1 MSIGK
6 IIKTGLAIYGGA
18 VLAKKLGQYIFV
30 KNKDKIAA
38 KVKEKIVKACDKAI
52 DEVFKDTTPKK
63 AYSFK
68 ASEIAAK
75 VKEKIIKACDK
86 AIDKVFKDTTPKKAY
101 SFKASEIAFHTADDA
116 YDIRQR
122 MIDTIHERGKATVD
136 DYKDLA
142 AIAGLGF
149 IWDSED
155 YKWGWTDPDIFESA
169 PVERITWGSTYMY
182 YLDVRHPDR
191 LEGK

>member
-68 ASEIAAK
+68 ASEI
-75 VKEKIIKACDK
+75 
-86 AIDKVFKDTTPKKAY
+86 T
-101 SFKASEIAFHTADDA
+101 FHTADDA

-122 MIDTIHERGKATVD
+122 MIDTIHAHGKATVY

-142 AIAGLGF
+142 APCADFLY
-149 IWDSED
+149 DSED
-155 YKWGWTDPDIFESA
+155 YKWGWTDPDIFEAAS
-169 PVERITWGSTYMY
+169 VERKIWGTTYMY
-182 YLDVRHPDR
+182 YLEVQHPDR

>member
-52 DEVFKDTTPKK
+52 DEVFKKEPEDETIN
-63 AYSFK
+63 FK
-68 ASEIAAK
+68 ASLFSMPNA
-75 VKEKIIKACDK
+75 DS
-86 AIDKVFKDTTPKKAY
+86 AY
-101 SFKASEIAFHTADDA
+101 NT
-116 YDIRQR
+116 RQA
-122 MIDTIHERGKATVD
+122 MIDLIHDESYGTVS
-136 DYKDLA
+136 DL
-142 AIAGLGF
+142 ILLTGTYFISPAG
-149 IWDSED
+149 S
-155 YKWGWTDPDIFESA
+155 KWGWTDPNEFEMA
-169 PVERITWGSTYMY
+169 PIERLKKEDGTYEY
-182 YLDVRHPDR
+182 YIDVGYPHR

>member
-52 DEVFKDTTPKK
+52 DEVFKEPEKK
-63 AYSFK
+63 PYKFK
-68 ASEIAAK
+68 ASEI
-75 VKEKIIKACDK
+75 
-86 AIDKVFKDTTPKKAY
+86 T
-101 SFKASEIAFHTADDA
+101 FHTADDA

-122 MIDTIHERGKATVD
+122 MIDTIHEYGQAMVG

-142 AIAGLGF
+142 AICPNYP
-149 IWDSED
+149 ED
-155 YKWGWTDPDIFESA
+155 YKWGWTDPDIFEAAS
-169 PVERITWGSTYMY
+169 VERKIWGSTYMY
-182 YLDVRHPDR
+182 YLEVQHPDR

>member
-68 ASEIAAK
+68 ASEIK
-75 VKEKIIKACDK
+75 
-86 AIDKVFKDTTPKKAY
+86 
-101 SFKASEIAFHTADDA
+101 FHTADDA
-116 YDIRQR
+116 YDIRQQ
-122 MIDTIHERGKATVD
+122 MINMIHERGKATVD
-136 DYKDLA
+136 NYKDLA
-142 AIAGLGF
+142 VTKGLSLAYYSN
-149 IWDSED
+149 DS
-155 YKWGWTDPDIFESA
+155 KWGWTDPDIFEAAS
-169 PVERITWGSTYMY
+169 VERIIWGSSYMY
-182 YLDVRHPDR
+182 YLEVRHPDR